1 MKHGQQTEADCLLV
15 RRNTRLSSMFRPVQ
29 VRPCDN
35 AMKPGLALALYYG
48 RQNLVSGKLVMV
60 VWSAVLY
67 NKKQFV
73 SKQPKALA
81 KKNKPT
87 VAGTH

>member
-1 MKHGQQTEADCLLV
+1 MKHGQQTKLKFACKAEYQV
-15 RRNTRLSSMFRPVQ
+15 EFQVQ
-29 VRPCDN
+29 ASTSPCGN
-35 AMKPGLALALYYG
+35 AMKPGLALALNYG
-48 RQNLVSGKLVMV
+48 RQNLVSGKPVIV
-60 VWSAVLY
+60 VWNAVLY

-87 VAGTH
+87 VA